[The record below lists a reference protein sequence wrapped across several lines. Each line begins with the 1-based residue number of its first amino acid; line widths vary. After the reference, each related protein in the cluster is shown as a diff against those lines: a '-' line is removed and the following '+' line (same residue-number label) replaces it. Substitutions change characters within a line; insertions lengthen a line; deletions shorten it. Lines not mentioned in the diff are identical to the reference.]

1 MSDESLSG
9 SGAGAGGEGRA
20 LRPQDSVSGQRR
32 TSKGRREGSGGGP
45 WPVPGRHTPWSL
57 SQHPDRGRWNLGSW
71 CGPASGPDTGWLTR
85 GLCSSWALQLVNV
98 GHAGPIPRPRKR
110 ALYTLPTGL
119 CRKPLPRAQ
128 GGPHLWSLGQA
139 PEFLT
144 LKTPASCFSLMTAG
158 PTRIQGNRALFT
170 SNYRGSPLGTP
181 ESGRA
186 TGSWGSRG
194 RGCVRA
200 GERTRLGQA
209 GAVGP

>member
-1 MSDESLSG
+1 MTGAPPPPGRPPPSSLGHLRPWAQEAHRAGMSDESLSG

-110 ALYTLPTGL
+110 ALYP
-119 CRKPLPRAQ
+119 P
-128 GGPHLWSLGQA
+128 
-139 PEFLT
+139 
-144 LKTPASCFSLMTAG
+144 
-158 PTRIQGNRALFT
+158 NRAVPEAPPQSPGWATPLVTGT
-170 SNYRGSPLGTP
+170 SP
-181 ESGRA
+181 
-186 TGSWGSRG
+186 
-194 RGCVRA
+194 
-200 GERTRLGQA
+200 
-209 GAVGP
+209 